1 MCLEYGECGVTVAH
15 APWEGG
21 EQFNSDIF
29 HHLLTNIIQINPFKR
44 FWWLTLITTNIGVWC
59 NWQHDGL

>member
-29 HHLLTNIIQINPFKR
+29 HHLLMICHNKPLSKGC
-44 FWWLTLITTNIGVWC
+44 GVDL
-59 NWQHDGL
+59 NNH